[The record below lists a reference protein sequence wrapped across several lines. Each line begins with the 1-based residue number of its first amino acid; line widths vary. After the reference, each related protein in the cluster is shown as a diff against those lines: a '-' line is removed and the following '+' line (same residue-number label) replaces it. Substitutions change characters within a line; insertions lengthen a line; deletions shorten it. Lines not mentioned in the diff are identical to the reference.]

1 MLVMS
6 TENLVTSISNAAT
19 TLQLDSMRELLQI
32 LCVAVFPFSIQLLQ
46 YL

>member
-19 TLQLDSMRELLQI
+19 TLQLDSMLELLQI
-32 LCVAVFPFSIQLLQ
+32 LCVAMCPFSIQLLQ

>member
-1 MLVMS
+1 MLAMS

-19 TLQLDSMRELLQI
+19 TLQLDSTLELLQI